1 MPRIVVLRI
10 GHRIPRDQRVTFHVA
25 LVGRAFGAE
34 EVWVD
39 QRDKDLETRVDD
51 VVARFGGP
59 FSVRTGVSWKRAIRE
74 WQGKAVHLTMY
85 GEHLDDVF
93 ERIPDDDLLVVVG
106 AGKVP
111 GEVFEM
117 ADLNV
122 AVGSQPHSEV
132 AALAVLLD
140 RLLKGKGI
148 RRKFS
153 GRLKVVPSP
162 RGKVVEDT
170 T

>member
-1 MPRIVVLRI
+1 
-10 GHRIPRDQRVTFHVA
+10 
-25 LVGRAFGAE
+25 
-34 EVWVD
+34 
-39 QRDKDLETRVDD
+39 
-51 VVARFGGP
+51 
-59 FSVRTGVSWKRAIRE
+59 
-74 WQGKAVHLTMY
+74 MY